1 MFKEI
6 HLLVRILNIAV
17 HDALLGLTS

>member
-6 HLLVRILNIAV
+6 HLLVRILNIVV